1 MKGTIEYMRAD
12 EIRANGA
19 VDGNEKYVI
28 VIAKVD

>member
-19 VDGNEKYVI
+19 VDGNERYVI
-28 VIAKVD
+28 AIAEVN